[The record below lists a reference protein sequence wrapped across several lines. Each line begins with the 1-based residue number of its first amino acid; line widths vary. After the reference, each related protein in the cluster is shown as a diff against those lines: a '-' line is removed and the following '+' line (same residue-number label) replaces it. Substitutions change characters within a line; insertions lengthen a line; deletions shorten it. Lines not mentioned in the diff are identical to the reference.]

1 MKRLVFVLIFSGWFT
16 LGILNVDGHEYGPDY
31 YSPYWNGA
39 QHPFYPQQYD
49 PYYEL
54 HVLHYQLYRP
64 QYQLYYPYPYYCCAP
79 GAIVIPGWTRSIAPL
94 PRRAAG
100 PHPRAFRRR

>member
-1 MKRLVFVLIFSGWFT
+1 MKRLVFVLILSGWFT
-16 LGILNVDGHEYGPDY
+16 LAISNVHGHEYAPDY
-31 YSPYWNGA
+31 YGPYWNGA
-39 QHPFYPQQYD
+39 QYPVYPQQYD

-79 GAIVIPGWTRSIAPL
+79 GVIVVPGWSRSIAPL
-94 PRRAAG
+94 PGGAVG
-100 PHPRAFRRR
+100 PRPRAFRRR